1 MPPCASWID
10 TLRDRP
16 TTLHVHLADRVVG
29 ACSPGTTVT
38 ASVTYDGAGVG
49 EARFACGSTP
59 RTVRLEGPK
68 VTPGLHEI
76 VVRTEGPAGPLE
88 AAALVSL
95 PAFDVTGDGKN
106 ATLGSE
112 IVVDVGVED
121 LSIEPPLVYEPH
133 DL

>member
-1 MPPCASWID
+1 
-10 TLRDRP
+10 
-16 TTLHVHLADRVVG
+16 VHLADRVAG
-29 ACSPGTTVT
+29 ACAPGATVT
-38 ASVTYDGAGVG
+38 ASVTFDGAAVG
-49 EARFACGSTP
+49 EARFPCGP
-59 RTVRLEGPK
+59 DAHTVKLAGPK

-88 AAALVSL
+88 AAAVVSL
-95 PAFDVTGDGKN
+95 PAFDVTSDGKN

-121 LSIEPPLVYEPH
+121 LSIEPPLVYAPH